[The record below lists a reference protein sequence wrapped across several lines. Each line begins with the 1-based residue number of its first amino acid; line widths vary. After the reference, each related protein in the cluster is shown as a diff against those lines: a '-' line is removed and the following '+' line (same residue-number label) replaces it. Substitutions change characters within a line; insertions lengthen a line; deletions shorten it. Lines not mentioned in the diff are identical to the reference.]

1 MGCSQSTPDPQPAP
15 AEIGLSEAPQAAKRQ
30 MTDSEEG
37 PLSYAVPFG
46 HVPYCPSLPDA
57 MGPLMQ
63 FPIEWWYYAGWAHDQ
78 TNTNKF
84 TILLCMDRKTSAADV
99 STVTYGIGSQ
109 DENYFSSYSSMCYLS
124 SNSKPTPTSWS
135 IQAVQEIDPGLWT
148 RMTCSLIST
157 PHATPLGLRGAMYK
171 VELRVNATGVSVT
184 LLLEDQLGLVME
196 GTGLPQSQSYEFS
209 MPRLSIM
216 EGSLTIP
223 VSSSGELK
231 TFQLGG
237 GNIWLDRQTLGPHGL
252 FGRQK
257 LPSLFSVAK
266 SRLSRIARSL
276 HPPKEMYT
284 GDWLAIVMNDGTAYM
299 LAFFWPPKDD
309 QWIVGSA
316 LNPPVPPLGKLGL
329 KYPPLAD
336 WNTISPVQGIHV
348 LDEKDFDL
356 NILNPED
363 PSNSLHWTS
372 PATKQTYCSAWVLTL
387 EQKRY
392 YIRVLVRGSE
402 INDSPDTP
410 GTAFF
415 EGAAT
420 ISDREK
426 NGSEVGHCF
435 VEQMGYTRPPGHIL

>member
-1 MGCSQSTPDPQPAP
+1 M
-15 AEIGLSEAPQAAKRQ
+15 QAA
-30 MTDSEEG
+30 DG

-63 FPIEWWYYAGWAHDQ
+63 FPIEWWYYVGWAHDQ
-78 TNTNKF
+78 TNTKRF
-84 TILLCMDRKTSAADV
+84 TILVNMIRFNGTDV
-99 STVTYGIGSQ
+99 QAVYGIGCTES
-109 DENYFSSYSSMCYLS
+109 NKFYSSFVNGFLS
-124 SNSKPTPTSWS
+124 TGNSKPTATSWS
-135 IQAVQEIDPGLWT
+135 IEAVSPGDHTPAMSCALT
-148 RMTCSLIST
+148 ST
-157 PHATPLGLRGAMYK
+157 NKPLGLCGATYK
-171 VELRVNATGVSVT
+171 VEFKSTDVSLT
-184 LLLEDQLGLVME
+184 LLLQDQLGLVME
-196 GTGLPQSQSYEFS
+196 GTGKPESQSYEFS

-216 EGSLTIP
+216 EGSSLKIP
-223 VSSSGELK
+223 ASGEV
-231 TFQLGG
+231 TLGG
-237 GNIWLDRQTLGPHGL
+237 GNIWLDRQTLGLQGL
-252 FGRQK
+252 DPK
-257 LPSLFSVAK
+257 SPSLFLVAK

-276 HPPKEMYT
+276 NPSKELYT
-284 GDWLAIVMNDGTAYM
+284 GTWMPIVMNDGTAYI

-372 PATKQTYCSAWVLTL
+372 PATKQTYCSAWVLSL

-392 YIRVLVRGSE
+392 YINVLVQGSE
-402 INDSPDTP
+402 INTTPKKP
-410 GTAFF
+410 GTAYF

-420 ISDREK
+420 IREK
-426 NGSEVGHCF
+426 SGCIMLEVGHCF
-435 VEQMGYTRPPGHIL
+435 VEQMGFTRPPGKI